1 MPLLDTLADGS
12 AVVEP
17 VVDPGAD
24 GIVLDTVLPFLGAGG
39 SGGLVKSFSFLM
51 PILSMVT
58 QSSSPFSL
66 HGLPLLSGLRTNPS
80 FGG

>member
-1 MPLLDTLADGS
+1 MPLLETLADGS

-24 GIVLDTVLPFLGAGG
+24 GIVLDGVLPFLGAGG
-39 SGGLVKSFSFLM
+39 SGALEESFSFLM
-51 PILSMVT
+51 PILSIVT

-66 HGLPLLSGLRTNPS
+66 QGLPLLSGFKTNPS
-80 FGG
+80 LGG